1 MDLEKIPCLVIHRE
15 QDKERAPSIFYL
27 ETALG
32 RQLQRFEAI
41 SGDYLIEQGFPT
53 KHPRGPNPTSPGNI
67 GCTASHI
74 DILEAALRSGY
85 EYCCIFEDDAE
96 VVGAVK
102 PYLAEVGLL
111 PAADLIFLGVN
122 EIVDGE
128 PSVNPGIHRVE
139 RFWGT
144 HAVIVGRKA
153 MTAIFEVYTQSLK
166 DGYALPADWLYSF
179 AIKEKGLIAY
189 APSIPVIR
197 QRPGLMS
204 LTSGNVRTA
213 VT

>member
-1 MDLEKIPCLVIHRE
+1 MLRVGRLRAAVVLAVGADRPDQKLFRRHFQP
-15 QDKERAPSIFYL
+15 ERRVGC
-27 ETALG
+27 ERVE
-32 RQLQRFEAI
+32 RQGGELARNEGFERLWQA
-41 SGDYLIEQGFPT
+41 SG
-53 KHPRGPNPTSPGNI
+53 
-67 GCTASHI
+67 
-74 DILEAALRSGY
+74 LEAALRGGH
-85 EYCCIFEDDAE
+85 EHCCIFEDDAE

-128 PSVNPGIHRVE
+128 PSMNPGIHRVE

-179 AIKEKGLIAY
+179 AIKEKGLVAY
-189 APSIPVIR
+189 APQISVVR

-204 LTSGNVRTA
+204 LTSGNVRG
-213 VT
+213 

>member
-1 MDLEKIPCLVIHRE
+1 MDLKKIPCLVIHRE

-32 RQLQRFEAI
+32 RQIQRFEAI
-41 SGDYLIEQGFPT
+41 SGDYLIAQGFPT

-74 DILEAALRSGY
+74 DILEAVLRGGY
-85 EYCCIFEDDAE
+85 EHCCIFEDDAE
-96 VVGAVK
+96 VVGAVA
-102 PYLAEVGLL
+102 PYLAEVARL

-128 PSVNPGIHRVE
+128 PTANP
-139 RFWGT
+139 
-144 HAVIVGRKA
+144 
-153 MTAIFEVYTQSLK
+153 AIFEVYTQSLK

-179 AIKEKGLIAY
+179 AIKEKGLVAY
-189 APSIPVIR
+189 APQISVVR

-204 LTSGNVRTA
+204 LTSGNVRG
-213 VT
+213 

>member
-1 MDLEKIPCLVIHRE
+1 
-15 QDKERAPSIFYL
+15 
-27 ETALG
+27 
-32 RQLQRFEAI
+32 
-41 SGDYLIEQGFPT
+41 
-53 KHPRGPNPTSPGNI
+53 
-67 GCTASHI
+67 
-74 DILEAALRSGY
+74 
-85 EYCCIFEDDAE
+85 
-96 VVGAVK
+96 VK
-102 PYLAEVGLL
+102 PYLVEVGLL

-122 EIVDGE
+122 EIVEGE
-128 PSVNPGIHRVE
+128 ATANPGIQKIE

-153 MTAIFEVYTQSLK
+153 ATAIFEVYTQSLK

>member
-1 MDLEKIPCLVIHRE
+1 MDLGKIPCLVIHRE

-27 ETALG
+27 ETSLG
-32 RQLQRFEAI
+32 RQIQRFEAI

-53 KHPRGPNPTSPGNI
+53 KHPREPNPTSAGNI

-85 EYCCIFEDDAE
+85 THCCIFEDDAE

-102 PYLAEVGLL
+102 PYLAEVNQLS
-111 PAADLIFLGVN
+111 PADLIFLGVN
-122 EIVDGE
+122 EIVEGE
-128 PSVNPGIHRVE
+128 ATANPGIQTVQ

-144 HAVIVGRKA
+144 HAVIVGRRA
-153 MTAIFEVYTQSLK
+153 MLAIFEVYTQSLK

-189 APSIPVIR
+189 APSIPTVR
-197 QRPGLMS
+197 QRPGLLS
-204 LTSGNVRTA
+204 LTSGNVRT
-213 VT
+213 